1 MKCPVCG
8 NVDSKVLDSRPN
20 SDFSS
25 IRRRRECTKCQKRFT
40 TFETIEII
48 TFSVI
53 KKNKERE
60 LFDKRKLLDGMI
72 KACEKRPVPIS
83 EIEKAAA
90 DIEQTLQSSMRV
102 EIPSSEIG
110 ELVMGKLKALDEV
123 AYVRYASVYKQFK
136 DINTFMEELKT
147 ILGDSSDK

>member
-1 MKCPVCG
+1 MKCPACG

-20 SDFSS
+20 SDSSS

-83 EIEKAAA
+83 DIERAAS
-90 DIEQTLQSSMRV
+90 DIEQILQSSMRV

-110 ELVMGKLKALDEV
+110 ELVMEKLKELDEV

-136 DINTFMEELKT
+136 DINTFMEELSNLLKE
-147 ILGDSSDK
+147 K